1 MLSDILLRIA
11 GIDSSAA
18 LGIQRFDDD
27 RCFTQFSP
35 KGYRIFHGSY
45 RTVRKA
51 GNTRCFHHVPHP
63 RLVGKKKSRLV
74 TDSRQS
80 HLFRHVSH
88 GANGDIRLIRN
99 DTVNFLFSAE
109 VQRCFLISH
118 IDEAALLDVRFKCF
132 VYYRCNQ
139 HHVVF
144 F

>member
-1 MLSDILLRIA
+1 MLSDILLRIT
-11 GIDSSAA
+11 GIDSPAS
-18 LGIQRFDDD
+18 LGVQRFDDD
-27 RCFTQFSP
+27 RRSLQFSP
-35 KGYRIFHGSY
+35 KGHRILHGSY
-45 RTVRKA
+45 RAVREA
-51 GNTRCFHHVPHP
+51 RNSRFLHHVSHP

-88 GANGDIRLIRN
+88 GANGDICLIRN
-99 DTVNFLFSAE
+99 DSVNFLFSAE

-118 IDEAALLDVRFKCF
+118 IDEVALLDVGFKCF